1 MSTQQPNDFHQE
13 PLMNTSTSI
22 RIVARSTA
30 AVATALALLA
40 GSMLP
45 AYAASAPQA
54 AGQSVQAG
62 VMDAAQTNRVPSG
75 CYSSGRCR

>member
-1 MSTQQPNDFHQE
+1 
-13 PLMNTSTSI
+13 MNTSNPI

-30 AVATALALLA
+30 VLATALALLA

-54 AGQSVQAG
+54 AGHSAQASVI
-62 VMDAAQTNRVPSG
+62 DTAQTNRVPSG